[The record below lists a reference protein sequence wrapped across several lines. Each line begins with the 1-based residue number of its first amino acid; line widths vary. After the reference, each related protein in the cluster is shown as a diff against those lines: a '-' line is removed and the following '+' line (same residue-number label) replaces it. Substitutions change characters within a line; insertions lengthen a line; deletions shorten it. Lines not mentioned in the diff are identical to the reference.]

1 MEKLQLKVKSASK
14 LSGLI
19 LSFIFIFFSSFG
31 QTEKDLIHNQF
42 LDLYDKEEKTP
53 VFSEVV
59 IDENWL
65 VYLSDSINIEHGLRG
80 KCRIKDLQNVL
91 NKFDF
96 NLIIEESKS
105 HHDFKEWDKQKLS
118 GIKLNKKIPRR
129 GTYFQFSVPYFA
141 EDWGIIRRKY
151 FVKNELLEDMIL
163 IFYYEEGEE
172 KWKQMCEMILYLEL
186 PNYSF

>member
-1 MEKLQLKVKSASK
+1 MEKLQLKVKSAIK

-19 LSFIFIFFSSFG
+19 LSFVFIFFSSFG
-31 QTEKDLIHNQF
+31 QNEKDSIHDLF
-42 LDLYDKEEKTP
+42 LDIIEKGRNTP
-53 VFSEVV
+53 VISE
-59 IDENWL
+59 IIHDENWL
-65 VYLSDSINIEHGLRG
+65 EYLSDSINIEKGLRG

-96 NLIIEESKS
+96 DHLKEESKS
-105 HHDFKEWDKQKLS
+105 RHDFKEWDKQKLS
-118 GIKLNKKIPRR
+118 GIKFSKKIPRR
-129 GTYFQFSVPYFA
+129 GTYFQFSIPHFA

-163 IFYYEEGEE
+163 IFYYEEGEK